1 MPKQHKFKEPHKT
14 TDTRRDMLRTFLKKL
29 LNIQEI
35 PKPVSKRKKIGKK
48 EKETDFDRQYFV

>member
-14 TDTRRDMLRTFLKKL
+14 TDTRRDVLRAFLKKPV
-29 LNIQEI
+29 NIQEI
-35 PKPVSKRKKIGKK
+35 PKNSLKKICKK